1 MARSKVET
9 TTSGL
14 SYLDGKPVGK
24 RKFLVK
30 GEFDV
35 VLEDE
40 LVLIA
45 HDKESA
51 EERFTEFAS
60 RKATQLGGKLGTVF
74 IDFAQDAEYFDG
86 KV

>member
-1 MARSKVET
+1 MARSKIET

-14 SYLDGKPVGK
+14 SFLDGKPVGK

-74 IDFAQDAEYFDG
+74 IDFAEDKEYFDG
-86 KV
+86 